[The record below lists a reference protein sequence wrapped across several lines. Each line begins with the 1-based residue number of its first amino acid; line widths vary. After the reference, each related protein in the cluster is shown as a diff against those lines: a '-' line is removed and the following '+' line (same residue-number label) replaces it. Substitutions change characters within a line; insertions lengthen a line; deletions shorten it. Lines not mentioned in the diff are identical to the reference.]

1 MPMWRL
7 READGR
13 SRSISAGRVVVADA
27 EVRFQSPGRA
37 GWVTV
42 ASAALASV
50 AEVDR
55 RFNEGDG
62 RVRWVAETDVVEAAA
77 AARPEPADAEHPA
90 GDDTAADATARDDGA
105 GDDRAPDA
113 RSPQPPAAAPPAPLH
128 AAAPLGPPTAVSAR
142 DVRCPQCGEQDE
154 LSGRRVDGEIVLTC
168 ERCGYEGPRLARRT
182 CPTCG
187 GDDVV
192 ERPKALV
199 ERSRGTQL
207 SVVGYTT
214 VGLCRQ
220 CDADA
225 LAAALAHGGAVLP
238 DELPTVDPDTL
249 RTMRKGRGPA

>member
-1 MPMWRL
+1 MPMWRV
-7 READGR
+7 RTADGR
-13 SRSISAGRVVVADA
+13 TRPVSAGRVVVADG
-27 EVRFQSPGRA
+27 EVRFQSPGTA

-42 ASAALASV
+42 EQAPLASV
-50 AEVDR
+50 VAVER
-55 RFNEGDG
+55 RFNEADG
-62 RVRWVAETDVVEAAA
+62 RVRWVPETEVVEAAD
-77 AARPEPADAEHPA
+77 AARPEPPENARE
-90 GDDTAADATARDDGA
+90 TQAA
-105 GDDRAPDA
+105 APEDV
-113 RSPQPPAAAPPAPLH
+113 RSPQPATRPVRADRPSA
-128 AAAPLGPPTAVSAR
+128 AVSAR

-154 LSGRRVDGEIVLTC
+154 LSGRRVDGEILLTC
-168 ERCGYEGPRLARRT
+168 DRCGYDGPRVARRT

-225 LAAALAHGGAVLP
+225 LAAALAHGGAVMP

>member
-1 MPMWRL
+1 MPMWRV
-7 READGR
+7 RTADGR
-13 SRSISAGRVVVADA
+13 TRPVSAGRVVVADG
-27 EVRFQSPGRA
+27 EVRFQSPGTG

-42 ASAALASV
+42 EQAALASV
-50 AEVDR
+50 VAVDR
-55 RFNEGDG
+55 RFNEADG
-62 RVRWVAETDVVEAAA
+62 RVRWVPETEVVEAAD
-77 AARPEPADAEHPA
+77 AARPEPRE
-90 GDDTAADATARDDGA
+90 TARETED
-105 GDDRAPDA
+105 
-113 RSPQPPAAAPPAPLH
+113 APPEDVRSSQ
-128 AAAPLGPPTAVSAR
+128 PTRPVQVDRPTAAVSAR
-142 DVRCPQCGEQDE
+142 DVRCPQCGEQEE
-154 LSGRRVDGEIVLTC
+154 LSGRRVDGEILLTC
-168 ERCGYEGPRLARRT
+168 DRCGYDGPRVARRT

-225 LAAALAHGGAVLP
+225 LAAALAHGGAVMP